1 MIYGGTLTTTSD
13 LHFSDDYISN
23 LRMHLLSFS
32 TSGWWTNY
40 PVLVAKSHALYP
52 MTPALV
58 HYWLLKGDAWVGVT
72 KPGIKLGMVSSN
84 ERRRHNVTLSLIGW
98 AQTKNNPCQANV
110 LVSVIFWFQKNWDP
124 IWNMLFISSWQI
136 ETLHSFRTPIQHQ
149 SSLIEILTHWGRV
162 THICVSKLT
171 IIGSDNGL
179 SPGRHEAIIW
189 TNAGIWLIGNLGT
202 NFSEI

>member
-110 LVSVIFWFQKNWDP
+110 LVSVIFFY
-124 IWNMLFISSWQI
+124 FRRI
-136 ETLHSFRTPIQHQ
+136 ETLLGICCSFLVDR
-149 SSLIEILTHWGRV
+149 
-162 THICVSKLT
+162 SKLC
-171 IIGSDNGL
+171 IRFELRFNISHL
-179 SPGRHEAIIW
+179 W
-189 TNAGIWLIGNLGT
+189 
-202 NFSEI
+202 